1 MRIGDFMFVDETT
14 IKLIA
19 GKGGDGCTS
28 FRREK
33 YIPMGGPD
41 GGNGGKGGDIIF
53 EVDKGLK
60 TLVDL
65 RYRKIIKADK
75 GVNGKGSTKNGANA
89 SDIVIKV
96 PEGTTI
102 YNADNGLILADL
114 LQDHEQVIIAHGGRG
129 GRGNKA
135 FATNNEPAPK
145 FSELGCPG
153 EEIIVKCELKVLAD
167 IGLIGMPSVGK
178 STILSLISSAKPKIA
193 AYHFTTLNPNLGV
206 VNLKDNRSF
215 VMADLPGLIEGA
227 NTGVGLGLK
236 FLRHAMRTKILA
248 HVIDMGSF
256 EGRNPIDDYKII
268 RKEIDNYNEKLKK
281 KKEIIIA
288 NKMDL
293 PGSEENLSLF
303 QKEFPHLKIYEI
315 SALNNQGLDTLLVD
329 LADMLEEIPENE
341 IYAKEDYE
349 SYVVY
354 KFQNEK
360 PYTIR
365 RDNDVWL
372 LEGEEIEKLF
382 KMTRFNEDEAVLR
395 FARKLKGMGVEEE
408 LERMGAKR
416 GDEVQI
422 LDYIFEFKE

>member
-1 MRIGDFMFVDETT
+1 MFVDETT